1 MADTIKRDKYV
12 SLTYTITDEN
22 NDVLERIDRPIS
34 YVHGRDSQVIEK
46 VEAALEGHEAGDE
59 ISVELSPDEGF
70 GEHQPELTF
79 TDDIENVP
87 REFRYV
93 GAEVEFRNDKGESR
107 MFRVSRIE
115 DGKLTVDGNHPFA
128 GKVVTYNIKVA
139 DVRNATPDEI
149 ANGAM
154 PMPSLH

>member
-22 NDVLERIDRPIS
+22 NDLLERNDVPIS
-34 YVHGRDSQVIEK
+34 YVHGRDNQVIEK

-59 ISVELSPDEGF
+59 ISVELSPEEGF
-70 GEHQPELTF
+70 GEHQSELTF

-87 REFRYV
+87 HEFRHV
-93 GAEVEFRNDKGESR
+93 GAEVEFQNDKGESR

-128 GKVVTYNIKVA
+128 GKIITYNIKVA

-149 ANGAM
+149 ANCPMSM
-154 PMPSLH
+154 PPLH